1 MGLSFWGN
9 YWVLL
14 AGELAGAI
22 AAATAYKV
30 VNGSE

>member
-14 AGELAGAI
+14 AGEVAGSI

-30 VNGSE
+30 VNGND